1 MDLVNNAIEYVVQP
15 GINGFGPLSSARE
28 LATEYLNDEGYASK
42 ADMVNSLINWESTKN
57 FSTGFVSSLGGL
69 LTLPAGVAGDLY
81 ASWVIQ
87 ARMSAAIAYIYGYDL
102 TEDRTKTFVL
112 ATILGDGM
120 KDLLKG
126 LAVDFAG
133 RGAKN
138 LIMKGISGAT
148 LRAINKAVGIK
159 LFTKA
164 GEKGVINLIKV
175 VPFVSG
181 FIGGGIDVAYCQSVG
196 SAAKYIFER

>member
-15 GINGFGPLSSARE
+15 GINGFGPISSAKE
-28 LATEYLNDEGYASK
+28 LAEEYLNDNSYSSK

-57 FSTGFVSSLGGL
+57 FSSGFVSSLGGL

-81 ASWVIQ
+81 VSWVIQ

-102 TEDRTKTFVL
+102 SQDRTKTFVL

-126 LAVDFAG
+126 LAIDFAG

-148 LRAINKAVGIK
+148 LRAINKAVGVK

-175 VPFVSG
+175 IPVVSG
-181 FIGGGIDVAYCQSVG
+181 FIGGGFDVAYCQSVG
-196 SAAKYIFER
+196 SAAKLVFER